1 MLISRVDNLPS
12 LLGRDLLWIFLLGAI
27 YMSFRFYFGG
37 SGSGKTTNLQEYII
51 ERSLKETDKQ
61 FIFLV
66 PDQFTMQVQK
76 EIVMRHPNK
85 GIMNID
91 VLSFG
96 RMYYRIVEETG
107 CEQKILLDDTGKN
120 LILRK
125 VALDLADELP
135 VLGSSMNKVGYIH
148 EVKSVISEFMQYHIS
163 PKDVEKII
171 EFSKSR
177 SALNG
182 KLEDVNKIYKGFL
195 DFIEKK
201 YITTEETLDV
211 LAELLPKS
219 KIFRDSV
226 IAMDGFTG
234 FTPIQKRVIEVLF
247 DICDEVIMS
256 LTMDPKLLGVDSES
270 SSLFLLSKKTIVAME
285 KLAKDRGTLRDA
297 DAKITDQTVIR
308 FKNNPEL
315 AFLEQEIFRG
325 QKHTYDAKLEAI
337 KMYVADSPREEIRN
351 LCIQI
356 RDLLK
361 TNRYAYRDI
370 AIVTGDIGRYAPYAE
385 ELFSKYDIPVFID
398 ETRKLILNPFTEYL
412 KSGLRVIAENFSY
425 ESICHFLKSGMT
437 GLSFDEID
445 LLENYI
451 LALKVKGKKKWER
464 MFVRYPK
471 YMAGDLDALDSINK
485 TREKVI
491 AILAPLIELKKQ
503 AKAEVITEALYK
515 FIVDNHTY
523 ERIKE
528 YEKTFHNA
536 GDMVKEKEYSQIY
549 KNIMILL
556 EQIHSLLEGEKINI
570 EEYIKILEAGITEIS
585 IGVIPQEVD
594 YIVMGD
600 IQRTRLKDIKALFFI
615 GLNDGII
622 PQSSGTGG
630 IISDIDR
637 DFLIGAGYELSPTP
651 REKMY
656 IQKMYLY
663 MNMTKPSEKLYLS
676 YSKMDGDGKSLRPS
690 YLVNMLHNLYPTLEI
705 VDFSDLDIISRLV
718 DVKDSQLYLAEL
730 LRKYASSK
738 LEENEREIMDALY
751 QICRGEDLMGT
762 QIMRNAAFYRYE
774 SKKLGKQLS
783 MALYDTV
790 MKNSISRLE
799 RYARCAYSHF
809 LQYGMELAE
818 RENYEFESVDLGNVF
833 HKVLE
838 AFGNKLADRKLKWTE
853 FSETQGSEILEEVL
867 LDITASYGESVL
879 YQDAKTSFQINRIRR
894 ILHRAI
900 FNMQYQLKKSKYHPK
915 ALEVH
920 FQSTIS
926 LDDLKIDTPEDKS
939 AENQMI
945 IRGTI
950 DRIDTYE
957 EEDKLYVKIVD
968 YKSRDKKI
976 DLIQLYQGTQLQ
988 LVVYLDQALL
998 QQQKKN
1004 PNKKV
1009 EAGAAFYYPL
1019 IDPMME
1025 VEEQGENEE
1034 QTRLDYERWLHK
1046 QLRMSGKYVD
1056 TPEIIKGLDNSESD
1070 ESDVIKLKK
1079 NQNGKLSASSDAISK
1094 EDLSVLLDFANWK
1107 VKELG
1112 KSMTDGEKGIKPINK
1127 DACKYCNFSEICNF
1141 DPRIR
1146 GYELAD
1152 KQADKD
1158 AEAFELMKKI
1168 VRPGDQE

>member
-1 MLISRVDNLPS
+1 
-12 LLGRDLLWIFLLGAI
+12 
-27 YMSFRFYFGG
+27 MSFRFYFGG
-37 SGSGKTTNLQEYII
+37 SGSGKTTDLQEYII

-76 EIVMRHPNK
+76 EMVMRHPNK

-96 RMYYRIVEETG
+96 RMYYRLVEEIG

-125 VALDLADELP
+125 VALDLSEDLP
-135 VLGSSMNKVGYIH
+135 VLGSSMKKVGYIH

-163 PKDVEKII
+163 PTDVEKII
-171 EFSKSR
+171 EYSKSR

-195 DFIEKK
+195 EFIEKK

-219 KIFRDSV
+219 NIFRDSV
-226 IAMDGFTG
+226 IVLDGFTG

-256 LTMDPKLLGVDSES
+256 LTIDPKMLGADSES
-270 SSLFLLSKKTIVAME
+270 SSLFLLSKKTIAAME
-285 KLAKDRGTLRDA
+285 KIAKDRGTLREVDS
-297 DAKITDQTVIR
+297 KITEDTVIR
-308 FKNNPEL
+308 FKDNPEL
-315 AFLEQEIFRG
+315 AFLEKEIFRG
-325 QKHTYDAKLEAI
+325 QKRVYDAPLNAI

-361 TNRYAYRDI
+361 TNKYAYRDI
-370 AIVTGDIGRYAPYAE
+370 AIVTGDISRYAPYAE
-385 ELFSKYDIPVFID
+385 ELFAKYDIPVFID
-398 ETRKLILNPFTEYL
+398 QTRKLILNPFTEYL
-412 KSGLRVIAENFSY
+412 KSGLSVIAENFSY
-425 ESICHFLKSGMT
+425 ESVCHFLKSGMT

-445 LLENYI
+445 LLENYM
-451 LALKVKGKKKWER
+451 LALKIKGKKKWER

-471 YMAGDLDALDSINK
+471 YMAGDLDALNSINK

-491 AILAPLIELKKQ
+491 AILAPLMELKKN
-503 AKAEVITEALYK
+503 ANAEIITEALYK
-515 FIVDNHTY
+515 FIVDNRTY
-523 ERIKE
+523 ERIRE
-528 YEKTFHNA
+528 YEKEFHNA
-536 GDMVKEKEYSQIY
+536 GDLVKEKEYSQIY
-549 KNIMILL
+549 KNIMNLL
-556 EQIHSLLEGEKINI
+556 EQLHSLLEGEKISM

-585 IGVIPQEVD
+585 IGVIPQDVD

-615 GLNDGII
+615 GLNDGVV
-622 PQSSGTGG
+622 PQNGGTGG

-637 DFLIGAGYELSPTP
+637 DFLTGAGYELSPTP

-690 YLVNMLHNLYPTLEI
+690 YLVNMLQNLYPNLET
-705 VDFSDLDIISRLV
+705 VDFSKLDITSRLV
-718 DVKDSQLYLAEL
+718 DAKDSQLYLAEL
-730 LRKYASSK
+730 LRKYASSR
-738 LEENEREIMDALY
+738 LDEDERNIMEALY
-751 QICRGEDLMGT
+751 QICQDEDMVSAQTMRG
-762 QIMRNAAFYRYE
+762 AAFYRYE

-783 MALYDTV
+783 MALYDSV

-799 RYARCAYSHF
+799 RYASCAYSHF
-809 LQYGMELAE
+809 LQYGMELSE

-833 HKVLE
+833 HLVLE
-838 AFGNKLADRKLKWTE
+838 AFGNKLADKKLKWTD
-853 FSETQGSEILEEVL
+853 FSEAQGAEILEEVL
-867 LDITASYGESVL
+867 LDITSRYGESVL
-879 YQDAKTSFQINRIRR
+879 YQDARTSFQINRIRR

-926 LDDLKIDTPEDKS
+926 LDDLKIEAPES
-939 AENQMI
+939 ENENNQMI
-945 IRGTI
+945 IKGTI

-988 LVVYLDQALL
+988 LVVYLDQAIL

-1004 PNKKV
+1004 PDKKV
-1009 EAGAAFYYPL
+1009 KAGAAFYYPL

-1025 VEEQGENEE
+1025 LDQNSENEE
-1034 QTRLDYERWLHK
+1034 QAKLEYERWLHK
-1046 QLRMSGKYVD
+1046 QLRMSGKFVD
-1056 TPEIIKGLDNSESD
+1056 SPEIISGLDNSGSD

-1079 NQNGKLSASSDAISK
+1079 NKDGALSSTSDGIS
-1094 EDLSVLLDFANWK
+1094 EQDLSVLMDYANWK

-1112 KSMTDGEKGIKPINK
+1112 KSMTIGEKSVSPINK
-1127 DACKYCNFSEICNF
+1127 DVCKYCSFSEICNF
-1141 DPRIR
+1141 DPRIK
-1146 GYELAD
+1146 GYELSD
-1152 KQADKD
+1152 VQVTKG
-1158 AEAFELMKKI
+1158 AEALDLMKKI
-1168 VRPGDQE
+1168 VRPEDSEE